1 MVRVLTLPTT
11 TMLVITPLVLLAA
24 QVPLEE
30 VLVADPLELADAQVA
45 ADTRMVDEDSLE
57 RVYSLVFKV

>member
-11 TMLVITPLVLLAA
+11 TMLVITPL
-24 QVPLEE
+24 EE
-30 VLVADPLELADAQVA
+30 VLVADPLEAADAQVA

-57 RVYSLVFKV
+57 SL

>member
-11 TMLVITPLVLLAA
+11 TVLVITPLVLLAA

-30 VLVADPLELADAQVA
+30 VLVVDPLEAADAQVA

-57 RVYSLVFKV
+57 SL

>member
-1 MVRVLTLPTT
+1 MVRVLTLPAT

-30 VLVADPLELADAQVA
+30 VLVADPLEAEDAQVA
-45 ADTRMVDEDSLE
+45 ADTHMVDGDS
-57 RVYSLVFKV
+57 

>member
-30 VLVADPLELADAQVA
+30 VLVADPLEAADAQVV

-57 RVYSLVFKV
+57 SL

>member
-24 QVPLEE
+24 QVPLVEA
-30 VLVADPLELADAQVA
+30 LVADPSEAADAQVA
-45 ADTRMVDEDSLE
+45 ADTHMVDGDSLE
-57 RVYSLVFKV
+57 SL

>member
-30 VLVADPLELADAQVA
+30 VLVADPLEAADAQVE
-45 ADTRMVDEDSLE
+45 ADTRMVDGDSLE
-57 RVYSLVFKV
+57 SL

>member
-30 VLVADPLELADAQVA
+30 ALVADPSEAVDVQVA
-45 ADTRMVDEDSLE
+45 VDTLMVDVDSLE
-57 RVYSLVFKV
+57 SL